1 MSESSHTESDSSP
14 PLTVRRRCCSAIIE
28 MPRFAISSEEEGG
41 QGRSERRAFPR
52 FRRHRTPENLPSY
65 FLGAAGRRKSPGLAR
80 GPRCDELPLAIPE
93 LPVERELKLDES
105 PTTPSPAP
113 IQLSKATPTRQS
125 QMFSSTS
132 SCKRGRNLSLVC
144 SCRLSP
150 QLM

>member
-28 MPRFAISSEEEGG
+28 MPRFAISTEEEGG

-52 FRRHRTPENLPSY
+52 FRHRTPENLHSS

-105 PTTPSPAP
+105 PTTPSSAP
-113 IQLSKATPTRQS
+113 IQLNKATPTRQS
-125 QMFSSTS
+125 QMMFFSTS
-132 SCKRGRNLSLVC
+132 SCKRQKSEPCLFAVV
-144 SCRLSP
+144 P